1 MMDTATTYKC
11 PSCGAGLTFDPESQ
25 TFHCEYCGSSF
36 TQEEARQAQ
45 DSAAAEVEKSPEEPA
60 AEQAE
65 AQDQGQQTEEMTVYH
80 CPSCGAE
87 IVTDATT
94 AATQCFYCHNPVVL
108 SGRLSGEF
116 RPEYVIPF
124 AIPKEEAEKRFL
136 HWARSKRFVPR
147 DFFHKSRIQKLS
159 GVYFP
164 YWMVDC
170 KLDGAMEATA
180 NRVRVWRIGNTEYT
194 ETSRY
199 RIVRGGKVNLNEM
212 LKPALKK
219 ADQKL
224 VESVLPFER
233 KEMKDFTPLYLTGF
247 QAEKRDVEREE
258 AQPALEQQIK
268 NYTEQLFR
276 DTIPGDMVA
285 VNVTHLE
292 TNNQDQKWQYLL
304 LPVWTFTYRPKGEDK
319 TYFYA
324 MNGQTG
330 KVCGELPIHYGRLA
344 AFCGGIYGILALLL
358 FFGRWLLG

>member
-1 MMDTATTYKC
+1 MDTATTYKC

-25 TFHCEYCGSSF
+25 TFHCDYCGSSF
-36 TQEEARQAQ
+36 TQEEARQTQ
-45 DSAAAEVEKSPEEPA
+45 DSAAATTEPSPREEPEEGGQA
-60 AEQAE
+60 AQQA
-65 AQDQGQQTEEMTVYH
+65 EEMTVYH

-94 AATQCFYCHNPVVL
+94 AATLCFYCHNPVVL
-108 SGRLSGEF
+108 SGRLSGEY
-116 RPEYVIPF
+116 RPQYVIPF
-124 AIPKEEAEKRFL
+124 AIPREEAEEKFL
-136 HWARSKRFVPR
+136 RWARGKRFVPR
-147 DFFHKSRIQKLS
+147 DFFHKSRIQKLT

-170 KLDGAMEATA
+170 RLDGAMEATA
-180 NRVRVWRIGNTEYT
+180 SKVRVWRSGNTEYT

-199 RIVRGGKVNLNEM
+199 QILRQGRVSLDGIM
-212 LKPALKK
+212 KPALKK

-233 KEMKDFTPLYLTGF
+233 QEMKDFTPLYLTGF

-258 AQPALEQQIK
+258 ASPSLEQQIR

-276 DTIPGDMVA
+276 DTVPGDLTTVS
-285 VNVTHLE
+285 VTRLE
-292 TNNQDQKWQYLL
+292 TNHQDQRWQYLL
-304 LPVWTFTYRPKGEDK
+304 LPVWAFTYRPKGGDK

-330 KVCGELPIHYGRLA
+330 KVCGELPIDYGRLA
-344 AFCGGIYGILALLL
+344 GFCGAIYGLLALLL
-358 FFGRWLLG
+358 FLGRWLLG